1 MRRVVFKV
9 RILSLVFFAM
19 LAGVWPMA
27 AQAASAPGLGSAAN
41 FAVLA
46 GSAVTCTDGTIKGDV
61 GVATSPPP
69 AAMTFSTCPVT
80 GTIHVQGDAATKVA
94 YADFLA
100 AYDAIAD
107 NLFPCKVLSGTLD
120 GARLGP
126 GTYCFPTAAALTG
139 TLTLVG
145 NGPWLFEIGT
155 TGGALAA
162 TNFTVVGGNPCNV
175 TWWVQA
181 GVALTDTTFQGTIL
195 AGADITL
202 TRTIIAGSV
211 LATGAVTMTGSTV
224 TGCEATGTG
233 GGGGGH
239 QACNQGVGNGPEG
252 CDPGN
257 SNQGNPARSN
267 DELGGTPGNPGRK
280 GGNNNAPSVASV
292 NHASAPT
299 ARANSNHTSAATTRG
314 NSSHISAAVATTKH
328 STSSHAKSNGHGHG
342 LNKG

>member
-1 MRRVVFKV
+1 VRRVVFKV

-202 TRTIIAGSV
+202 TRTILDGRAFAGGTGTPTSP
-211 LATGAVTMTGSTV
+211 TGAVTMTDSNII
-224 TGCEATGTG
+224 GCAGGTG
-233 GGGGGH
+233 HGNGKEK
-239 QACNQGVGNGPEG
+239 CNQGVGNGPEG

-267 DELGGTPGNPGRK
+267 DELVGTLVGTPGNPGRK
-280 GGNNNAPSVASV
+280 GGN
-292 NHASAPT
+292 
-299 ARANSNHTSAATTRG
+299 G
-314 NSSHISAAVATTKH
+314 K
-328 STSSHAKSNGHGHG
+328 
-342 LNKG
+342 